1 MQLMKGAAVEMR
13 TEQTVQNKELEQLCQ
28 QILANT
34 TQKKNGQT
42 WSDTVKKT
50 EKTCHGFDL
59 YEEDGI
65 VYAEPTEEYVREMK
79 AKRLS
84 FACIP
89 HMYEKARFRH
99 LSTKYYKED
108 MTEVFQKLKDY
119 TANFENAKKE
129 GVGLYLWSAQKGSG
143 KTMSVCALANELL
156 ENDYQVR
163 FATSAR
169 ILQEIR
175 NTYSNTTTY
184 TESQMM
190 SDLKTC
196 ELLIIDDFGVEKIT
210 DWVREKMYE
219 IINERYLANRPTIF
233 TANNDIKDL
242 PYDER
247 ITNRIEQMCVAI
259 HYPEVSVRSA
269 IGKLRQ
275 NFLDKFKKG

>member
-1 MQLMKGAAVEMR
+1 MSNI
-13 TEQTVQNKELEQLCQ
+13 T
-28 QILANT
+28 
-34 TQKKNGQT
+34 
-42 WSDTVKKT
+42 KKT
-50 EKTCHGFDL
+50 EKTCLGFDL

-89 HMYEKARFRH
+89 HMYEMARFRH
-99 LSTKYYKED
+99 LSTKHYNED
-108 MTEVFQKLKDY
+108 MTETFQRLKDY
-119 TANFENAKKE
+119 AANFDKAKKE

-175 NTYSNTTTY
+175 NTYSNTTAY

>member
-1 MQLMKGAAVEMR
+1 M
-13 TEQTVQNKELEQLCQ
+13 
-28 QILANT
+28 
-34 TQKKNGQT
+34 
-42 WSDTVKKT
+42 
-50 EKTCHGFDL
+50 
-59 YEEDGI
+59 YEVDGI
-65 VYAEPTEEYVREMK
+65 VYAEPTEEYIREMK

-89 HMYEKARFRH
+89 RMYELARFRH
-99 LSTKYYKED
+99 LSTKHYQED
-108 MTEVFQKLKDY
+108 MTERFQQLKDY
-119 TANFENAKKE
+119 VTNFDKVKKD

-175 NTYSNTTTY
+175 NTYNDKSDY

-190 SDLKTC
+190 TDLKTC

-210 DWVREKMYE
+210 DWVREKIYE

-233 TANNDIKDL
+233 TANSDIKDL

-247 ITNRIEQMCVAI
+247 ITNRIEQMCITV
-259 HYPEVSVRSA
+259 HYPEVSVRSS

-275 NFLDKFKKG
+275 NFLDRFRK